1 MGTCVSIS
9 EENIYNNKLNDDIRL
24 IRNKIKQI
32 IHTNHTKNE
41 HINEILKLML
51 QEENLDD
58 PCGNKNIPD
67 NLYEYAKKTYERIKN
82 KYAEI
87 INNDIDLL
95 LQTTINNLHK
105 IKVLLKIDIDNQM
118 NVKEFDIKM
127 NRCIHEK
134 IINNLEY
141 YGKYLL
147 TIMNN
152 ISGLKEF
159 NYLGIIRVQN
169 TSTGVLLYDNI
180 YINIISTTMLKK
192 ITPDTYI
199 SLGKVLNKL
208 IRKHVLI
215 YSRGHNIFIENIKT
229 IEIIKNKLIF
239 LNKYETNTIKTISEI
254 NNDFLNK
261 LYEEYLENKF
271 NVMIIDEDNKYEVGL
286 EYKDIYKEIT

>member
-1 MGTCVSIS
+1 M
-9 EENIYNNKLNDDIRL
+9 D
-24 IRNKIKQI
+24 
-32 IHTNHTKNE
+32 HTKNE

-51 QEENLDD
+51 QEENIDNPD
-58 PCGNKNIPD
+58 SNKNIPD
-67 NLYEYAKKTYERIKN
+67 NLYTPAKKIYERIKN

-152 ISGLKEF
+152 ISGLKEL
-159 NYLGIIRVQN
+159 NY
-169 TSTGVLLYDNI
+169 
-180 YINIISTTMLKK
+180 
-192 ITPDTYI
+192 
-199 SLGKVLNKL
+199 
-208 IRKHVLI
+208 
-215 YSRGHNIFIENIKT
+215 F
-229 IEIIKNKLIF
+229 
-239 LNKYETNTIKTISEI
+239 
-254 NNDFLNK
+254 
-261 LYEEYLENKF
+261 
-271 NVMIIDEDNKYEVGL
+271 
-286 EYKDIYKEIT
+286 